1 MPGKHTRRL
10 SAVSSR
16 RTASQAARPA
26 APVAAESDVVED
38 DAVPI
43 QRPNSS
49 RRSTR
54 RDTPQSVPIPTSYK
68 IIGIAT
74 VVILVVVVFGYGPF
88 MRYRLTGAID
98 SAATMTERMQAADS
112 LYARRDGYA
121 YGIFH
126 QRLVGTE
133 MQARDA
139 SAYGMSLIA
148 RENGA
153 LSVSATDDLASAL
166 PALDPLGKC
175 VFTALLGR
183 IAKAIPKPDFDKK
196 MPDDDSKKI
205 AIIAKTL
212 IPETKNSDVTV
223 RVAAIDALCEVPAPG
238 VCNALLAAA
247 ANDTDGNV
255 KMKARNGIFVTALP
269 DAAGNLLLA
278 VASSDA
284 ELKKEASAAFK
295 KVREKAKSEDL
306 LPLVNSP
313 EESVRKEIV
322 AALGKRPADSKAA
335 EGVTQALKDTS
346 AEIRKLAVKSVQ
358 LTGVAG
364 PVSQLLPL
372 ISDADESVR
381 VQCAETL
388 GELRDEGSK
397 KILIEAFG
405 SGPQGETLVA
415 LSKSLGKRSNGK
427 DIPVIGVLIDQMN
440 KRSESFAGIREALV
454 RMTNAKQGARRDAER
469 MTWDAARWN
478 AWWDNISKREKIKN
492 EALSNLKKA
501 DARKQ
506 EGNKFYPELSK
517 MTNDAFDMLEKC
529 REMNNP
535 DDLEDDAE
543 IAGIEN
549 KYKGNKYYFEKHQV
563 LDLSGKK

>member
-1 MPGKHTRRL
+1 MPIRRN
-10 SAVSSR
+10 
-16 RTASQAARPA
+16 
-26 APVAAESDVVED
+26 
-38 DAVPI
+38 
-43 QRPNSS
+43 NS
-49 RRSTR
+49 STR
-54 RDTPQSVPIPTSYK
+54 RSSRTNEPQNVRIPTSYK
-68 IIGIAT
+68 IIAIAT
-74 VVILVVVVFGYGPF
+74 VVIIAVVAFGYGPF
-88 MRYRLTGAID
+88 MRYRLTTAID
-98 SAATMTERMQAADS
+98 SAATMNERMQAADS

-126 QRLVGTE
+126 QRLLGTE

-153 LSVSATDDLASAL
+153 VSVNAADNLVSTF

-175 VFTALLGR
+175 VFTALFGR
-183 IAKAIPKPDFDKK
+183 IAKGIPKPDFDKK
-196 MPDDDSKKI
+196 MPDDDSKKL
-205 AIIAKTL
+205 AMIAKAL
-212 IPETKNSDVTV
+212 IPETKNSEVTV
-223 RVAAIDALCEVPAPG
+223 RVAAIDALCDVPVPG

-247 ANDTDGNV
+247 ANDTDANV
-255 KMKARNGIFVTALP
+255 KMKARNGIFATALP

-306 LPLVNSP
+306 LPLVNNP

-346 AEIRKLAVKSVQ
+346 PEIRKLAVKSVQ

-364 PVSQLLPL
+364 PSSQLLPL
-372 ISDADESVR
+372 MTDTDESVR

-405 SGPQGETLVA
+405 ANPQGDTLVA

-427 DIPVIGVLIDQMN
+427 DIPVIGVLIEQMN
-440 KRSESFAGIREALV
+440 KRAESFAGIREALV
-454 RMTNAKQGARRDAER
+454 KMTNAKQGARRDAER

-492 EALSNLKKA
+492 DALTNLKKA

-506 EGNKFYPELSK
+506 EGNKLYPELSK

-529 REMNNP
+529 MEMNKP
-535 DDLEDDAE
+535 DDPEDDAE
-543 IAGIEN
+543 ITGIQN
-549 KYKGNKYYFEKHQV
+549 KYKGNKYQFEKFQV